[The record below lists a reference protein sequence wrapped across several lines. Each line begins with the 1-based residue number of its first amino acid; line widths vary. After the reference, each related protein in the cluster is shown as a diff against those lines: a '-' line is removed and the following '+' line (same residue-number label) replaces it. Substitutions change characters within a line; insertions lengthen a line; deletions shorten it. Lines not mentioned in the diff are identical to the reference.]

1 MFSFSLSGQSS
12 QYLAGLELD
21 DVGWEDLLEDSPD
34 VLLALPE
41 LDPVDEGAQQ
51 RRLLL
56 RALVVAA
63 QQLRQ
68 LLIGQ
73 PVISPFYLCGQRV
86 SSLVSQKVIP
96 FLLMT
101 A

>member
-12 QYLAGLELD
+12 HYLAGLELD
-21 DVGWEDLLEDSPD
+21 DVGWEDLLEDGPD

-63 QQLRQ
+63 
-68 LLIGQ
+68 
-73 PVISPFYLCGQRV
+73 
-86 SSLVSQKVIP
+86 
-96 FLLMT
+96 
-101 A
+101 